1 MTVSNRSSDSLYIF
15 ILVLN
20 LVFPVLGYTFT
31 SFGADFQEYEIDISP
46 DALAMAGISLV
57 NAESHNLSYNGG
69 WQYWTLIN
77 FTIRAQFMDDVR
89 DPWITIVGDGVGFQK
104 QSSIGIAPNSW
115 SVPYRVPVKS
125 VATNEWTK
133 HIANETIVRDW
144 DNKYNWSRFI
154 IGSGH
159 NIFIT
164 PFEDHGNITRA
175 VYEDAHINCTIA
187 KTFETET
194 NFNFWRFI
202 GWYTSIM
209 VGSESWGLPSMFSWA
224 LRILGALSI
233 YTVVM
238 LTKELIRL

>member
-1 MTVSNRSSDSLYIF
+1 MSNRSSDSLYIF

-31 SFGADFQEYEIDISP
+31 SFGADFQEYEIDLSP

-57 NAESHNLSYNGG
+57 DAESNDLSYNGG

-77 FTIRAQFMDDVR
+77 FTIRAQFMDDVKS
-89 DPWITIVGDGVGFQK
+89 PWFTIVGDGVAFQTRGVIGK
-104 QSSIGIAPNSW
+104 ALDSWFPPAEINIKSIT
-115 SVPYRVPVKS
+115 
-125 VATNEWTK
+125 TNKWGR
-133 HIANETIVRDW
+133 HISNDTIIRDW
-144 DNKYNWSRFI
+144 DSDYNWSRFI
-154 IGSGH
+154 IGSSH
-159 NIFIT
+159 NVFIT
-164 PFEDHGNITRA
+164 PYEGHGNITKA

-202 GWYTSIM
+202 SWYTSIM
-209 VGSESWGLPSMFSWA
+209 VGADSWGLPSMFSWV
-224 LRILGALSI
+224 LRILGVLSI